1 VGKYTFNKTKL
12 ITNGRTMNT
21 SAPWKQFITE
31 SILKTT
37 VRTPSQYSLPPK
49 TLRLGLE
56 QLCRVFPMQPD
67 VQVRSLRL
75 GQLNAEELKPQKQST
90 QLIFHIHGG
99 VFFLGSLKTHRAFLS
114 QIAARTQMQVLHVDY
129 PLSPEHPFPEAVEAL
144 FAVYLNL
151 LEQGI
156 QAKDI
161 ILSGDSCG
169 ANLAVA
175 LAVKIREAQLEQVSG
190 LILLSPFLDL
200 TLTSESL
207 RFNQKHDALLSIE
220 ALETGIDY
228 YLPKEID
235 RGDPRVSPV
244 FEDLTGLP
252 PTLIQVGSKE
262 ILMDDGKRFQQQAEA
277 AGVEV
282 EFKIYTGM
290 WHNFQMFSAWFEE
303 AQQALADLAAFAH
316 RLDRD

>member
-1 VGKYTFNKTKL
+1 
-12 ITNGRTMNT
+12 MNI

-31 SILKTT
+31 SLLKTA

-75 GQLNAEELKPQKQST
+75 GQLNAEELKPQQQST

-129 PLSPEHPFPEAVEAL
+129 PLSPEHPFPEAVDAL
-144 FAVYLNL
+144 FEVYLNL
-151 LEQGI
+151 LNQGI

-175 LAVKIREAQLEQVSG
+175 LAIKIRQAQREQVSG

-220 ALETGIDY
+220 ALETGIAY

-262 ILMDDGKRFQQQAEA
+262 ILMDDGKRFQQQAQA
-277 AGVEV
+277 AGVDV

-303 AQQALADLAAFAH
+303 AQQALADLATFAH
-316 RLDRD
+316 RLDHD

>member
-1 VGKYTFNKTKL
+1 
-12 ITNGRTMNT
+12 MNT

-244 FEDLTGLP
+244 FEDLTDLP

>member
-1 VGKYTFNKTKL
+1 M
-12 ITNGRTMNT
+12 TNGRTMNT
-21 SAPWKQFITE
+21 SAPWKQFIIE

-114 QIAARTQMQVLHVDY
+114 QIAACTQMQVLHVDY

>member
-1 VGKYTFNKTKL
+1 M

>member
-1 VGKYTFNKTKL
+1 MK
-12 ITNGRTMNT
+12 I

-129 PLSPEHPFPEAVEAL
+129 PLSPEHPFPKAVEAL

>member
-1 VGKYTFNKTKL
+1 
-12 ITNGRTMNT
+12 MNT

-67 VQVRSLRL
+67 VQVRRLRL

-175 LAVKIREAQLEQVSG
+175 LAVKIRQAQLEQVSG

>member
-1 VGKYTFNKTKL
+1 
-12 ITNGRTMNT
+12 MNT

-37 VRTPSQYSLPPK
+37 VRTPSQYSLPPR

-99 VFFLGSLKTHRAFLS
+99 IFFLGSLKTHRAFLS

>member
-1 VGKYTFNKTKL
+1 
-12 ITNGRTMNT
+12 MNT

-37 VRTPSQYSLPPK
+37 VRTPSQYSIPPK

-175 LAVKIREAQLEQVSG
+175 LAVKIRQAQLEQVSG

-316 RLDRD
+316 HLDRD

>member
-1 VGKYTFNKTKL
+1 M
-12 ITNGRTMNT
+12 ITNGRIMNT

-56 QLCRVFPMQPD
+56 QLCRVFPMQSD

-144 FAVYLNL
+144 FTVYLNL

>member
-1 VGKYTFNKTKL
+1 
-12 ITNGRTMNT
+12 MNT

-56 QLCRVFPMQPD
+56 QLCRVFPMQSD

-144 FAVYLNL
+144 FTVYLNL